1 MNFDIEAELFVIPE
15 SEGGRRRPFFSG
27 YRPQFRFQN
36 LDNDV
41 NITILDRHQ
50 LSGGETGKVAITFR
64 VPDLQTGRLFV
75 GANFEIAEGARVVC
89 HGTITTIHNATMI
102 SNVSR

>member
-41 NITILDRHQ
+41 NITILDRR
-50 LSGGETGKVAITFR
+50 GVTM
-64 VPDLQTGRLFV
+64 RLRSRC
-75 GANFEIAEGARVVC
+75 AVVL
-89 HGTITTIHNATMI
+89 
-102 SNVSR
+102 